1 MLVIDCGSPKT
12 PELQKV
18 LRGLGCAFDTVKLA
32 SLSPDHVSKAK
43 GIIITG
49 SPVLITESYPR
60 LFAYK
65 FSFLRTVDV
74 PVLGICF
81 GHQVMGLVY
90 GENVF
95 KGEAV
100 RRDEEITFMFD
111 DPLLEGIP
119 QKSVFLEDH
128 TEGIELPDD
137 DFYLL
142 GSSDSCGVEAMKH
155 KKKNMYGLQFHPEV
169 SGENGKRLLQNF
181 CKMVGANH

>member
-18 LRGLGCAFDTVKLA
+18 LRELGRALETVKLA
-32 SLSPDHVSKAK
+32 SLSPGHISKAK

-49 SPVLITESYPR
+49 SPVLITESYPK

-65 FSFLRTVDV
+65 FSFLGTVNV

-81 GHQVMGLVY
+81 GHQVMGLVH
-90 GENVF
+90 GETVF
-95 KGEAV
+95 KGEAM
-100 RRDEEITFMFD
+100 RKEEEITFMFD

-119 QKSVFLEDH
+119 QKAVFQEDH

-142 GSSDSCGVEAMKH
+142 GSSNSYGVEAMKH

-169 SGENGKRLLQNF
+169 SGENGKKLLENF
-181 CKMVGANH
+181 CKMVGY